1 VLRGRIPEASR
12 AALGE
17 TRSARC
23 TMSKPDPAGAAK
35 PKSDHHEEQRRR
47 HLDQLLD
54 EALGESFPASDV
66 PSVANPEL
74 DRHGKSHD

>member
-1 VLRGRIPEASR
+1 
-12 AALGE
+12 
-17 TRSARC
+17 
-23 TMSKPDPAGAAK
+23 MSKPDLAGAAK
-35 PKSDHHEEQRRR
+35 PESDQHEEQRR